1 MTSKIDLNAIVQ
13 ELGPLFAEGAD
24 ERDRDATFVAEHFDR
39 LKAREVFSAQVP
51 IELGGGGASHSEMC
65 TFIRTLARYCG
76 STALAHSMHQH
87 QVSAAV
93 FNYRAGKGGQPLLEK
108 VAASQAVIISTGGND
123 WLESNGEAVRVEGG
137 YRVTARKPFA
147 SGSPAGDILST
158 TAPYED
164 PEEGWQVLH
173 FPIPFTAEGV
183 SLGGDWD
190 THGMRA
196 TGSETVILDN
206 VFVPEDKITLRRP
219 RSGFHPAF
227 NLVAAAALPA
237 IVSAYAGVAES
248 AAEIAI
254 RMAGKKADDPATP
267 ILLGEMINHLTTAQ
281 LACDSM
287 VSLANDLDIALVP
300 ETADGILVR
309 KTIAAKAVIAT
320 VEKALEA
327 AGGAGFYRKLGIERL
342 LRDIHAVQFHPLPEK
357 RQQLFSGRMAL
368 GLEPVPSLG
377 KPELRV
383 AAE

>member
-1 MTSKIDLNAIVQ
+1 MSETIDLQAIAHKV
-13 ELGPLFAEGAD
+13 GPGFAEGAE
-24 ERDRDATFVAEHFDR
+24 ERDADAAFVAAHFDV
-39 LKAREVFSAQVP
+39 LKEHKTFSAQVP
-51 IELGGGGASHSEMC
+51 VELGGGGASHSEMC
-65 TFIRTLARYCG
+65 AFIRTLARYCG

-87 QVSAAV
+87 QVSAAL
-93 FNYRAGKGGQPLLEK
+93 FNHRAGKGGTPLLEK
-108 VAASQAVIISTGGND
+108 VAESQAVIVSTGGND
-123 WLESNGEAVRVEGG
+123 WLESNGEATRADGG

-158 TAPYED
+158 TAPFFD
-164 PEEGWQVLH
+164 HEEGWQVLH

-206 VFVPEDKITLRRP
+206 VFVPEEKITLRRP

-237 IVSAYAGVAES
+237 IVSAYVGVAEK
-248 AAEIAI
+248 AAEIATG
-254 RMAGKKADDPATP
+254 MAAKRADEPATP
-267 ILLGEMINHLTTAQ
+267 LLLGEMINYLTTAQ
-281 LACDSM
+281 MACDSM
-287 VSLANDLDIALVP
+287 VSLANDLDITLVP
-300 ETADGILVR
+300 ETADAILIR

-327 AGGAGFYRKLGIERL
+327 AGGAGFYRSLGLERL

-357 RQQLFSGRMAL
+357 RQHMFTGRMAL
-368 GLEPVPSLG
+368 GMEPVPSVG
-377 KPELRV
+377 KPEHRV